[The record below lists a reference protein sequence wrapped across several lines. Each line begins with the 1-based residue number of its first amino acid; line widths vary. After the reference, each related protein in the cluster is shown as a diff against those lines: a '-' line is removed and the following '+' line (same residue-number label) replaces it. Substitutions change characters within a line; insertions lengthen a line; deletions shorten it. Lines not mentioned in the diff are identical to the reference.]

1 VCPPS
6 RFWGEGHT
14 RWRERGWESPNSD
27 EGAYTVII
35 FIYTHFV
42 ENTDLRIVWDAVH
55 EVNVAGYDFEVV
67 KTTFD
72 IISEIGKI

>member
-1 VCPPS
+1 M
-6 RFWGEGHT
+6 
-14 RWRERGWESPNSD
+14 
-27 EGAYTVII
+27 II